1 MLYTIKFTFKR
12 GIVSCMKNVEGFLLN
27 TDLFIETGQDYWSL
41 FSANE
46 NELFL
51 PLTRNDLMHKY
62 LSRTHAMDFRAVIL
76 HNGMGSFSKFAKF
89 SEKLTFPTPDTHT

>member
-1 MLYTIKFTFKR
+1 MCRQQYNSIIYIYIMLYTIKFTFKR

-46 NELFL
+46 NEIFL
-51 PLTRNDLMHKY
+51 PLTRNELKLICHSADEAF
-62 LSRTHAMDFRAVIL
+62 LSF
-76 HNGMGSFSKFAKF
+76 
-89 SEKLTFPTPDTHT
+89 